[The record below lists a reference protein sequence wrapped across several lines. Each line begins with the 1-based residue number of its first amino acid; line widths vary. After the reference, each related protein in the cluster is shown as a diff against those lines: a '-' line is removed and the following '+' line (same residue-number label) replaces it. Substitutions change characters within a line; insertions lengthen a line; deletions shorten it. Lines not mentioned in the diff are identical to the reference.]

1 MLLLLN
7 ARNILIMDFKL
18 EICVDSVESA
28 INAQVAGADR
38 IELCNNLPEGG
49 ITPSYGTIFSA
60 RENLD
65 IGLHV
70 IIRPRGGDFLYSDTE
85 FDIMRRDIEM
95 CGEAGIDGIV
105 IGILLATG
113 SIDTD
118 RTAKLIEFAHPMSVT
133 FHRAFDMCIDPVRGL
148 EDIITT
154 GASRLLTS
162 GQKDK
167 ATEGTG
173 LIKMLVKQAGSRI
186 IIMPGS
192 GLDETNIAETAR
204 ATGASEFHL
213 TGRKNVDSEMKFRR
227 DGIPIGAFPSIP
239 EFSRKVADPERIK
252 KIINILKLI

>member
-1 MLLLLN
+1 MN
-7 ARNILIMDFKL
+7 YKL

-28 INAQVAGADR
+28 VNAQVAGADR
-38 IELCNNLPEGG
+38 VELCDNLTEGG
-49 ITPSYGTIFSA
+49 TTPSYGTISSA

-85 FDIMRRDIEM
+85 FDIMRRDIEI

-113 SIDTD
+113 AIDTD
-118 RTAKLIEFAHPMSVT
+118 RTAKLVEIASPMAVT
-133 FHRAFDMCIDPVRGL
+133 FHRAFDMCADAVRGL
-148 EDIITT
+148 EDIIST
-154 GASRLLTS
+154 GVSRILTS
-162 GQKDK
+162 GQKN
-167 ATEGTG
+167 TVPEGASLLRT
-173 LIKMLVKQAGSRI
+173 LVKQAGSRI

-192 GLDETNIAETAR
+192 GLDDTNIEAMAK

-213 TGRKNVDSEMKFRR
+213 TGRKVIDSEMKFRR
-227 DGIPIGAFPSIP
+227 DGIPMGISGMP

-252 KIINILKLI
+252 KIIGILKMI

>member
-1 MLLLLN
+1 
-7 ARNILIMDFKL
+7 MDFRI
-18 EICVDSVESA
+18 EICVDSVESSV
-28 INAQVAGADR
+28 NAQIAGADR
-38 IELCNNLPEGG
+38 VELCDNLPEGG
-49 ITPSYGTIFSA
+49 TTPSFGTISSA

-70 IIRPRGGDFLYSDTE
+70 IIRPRGGDFLYSDAE

-95 CGEAGIDGIV
+95 CGEAGVDGIV
-105 IGILLATG
+105 IGILLAGG

-118 RTAKLIEFAHPMSVT
+118 RTARLVEIAEPMTVT
-133 FHRAFDMCIDPVRGL
+133 FHRAFDMCADPVRGL

-154 GASRLLTS
+154 GTSRVLTS

-167 ATEGTG
+167 VPEGAT
-173 LIKMLVKQAGSRI
+173 LINRLVRQAGSRI

-192 GLDETNIAETAR
+192 GLDETNIAEMAK

-213 TGRKNVDSEMKFRR
+213 TGRKNVESEMKFRR
-227 DGIPIGAFPSIP
+227 DGILMGGFPGIP

-252 KIINILKLI
+252 KIISILKMI